1 MIPLRHP
8 IEGQPFQLDLH
19 PYHCDCPSCG
29 DIANEAPL
37 ARTLA
42 NCAVAALGAVLLGQ
56 LIGVVLERTG
66 FLAMIGIG

>member
-8 IEGQPFQLDLH
+8 LDGQPLRRDLH
-19 PYHCDCPSCG
+19 PYHCDCSSCG
-29 DIANEAPL
+29 DVAEEVSL
-37 ARTLA
+37 GRTLA